1 MNHSAAPS
9 ASGDRIAQ
17 IRASIPSSVRLIAVT
32 KGFPAA
38 AIRTAY
44 AAGIRDF
51 GENRI
56 QEALD
61 KQAELQDLGDIT
73 WHLIGHL
80 QSNKTAKAVESFD
93 WIHSVDSLKLAERLD
108 RLAAEQGR
116 SPKVCLQV
124 KLRPDPSKY
133 GWSAELLLEDLP
145 ALNQLQHLKICGLMA
160 IPPLNLD
167 DAETLMVFQD
177 TYQLGQTI
185 NQLNLNN
192 LQIQE
197 LSMGMSA
204 DYPLAIQAGSTM
216 IRLGRLLFGERT

>member
-1 MNHSAAPS
+1 MTHFAAPS
-9 ASGDRIAQ
+9 SSGDRIAQ
-17 IRASIPSSVRLIAVT
+17 IRASIPPSVRLIAVT

-44 AAGIRDF
+44 TAGLRDF

-61 KQAELQDLGDIT
+61 KQAELQDLSDAT

-80 QSNKTAKAVESFD
+80 QSNKAAKAVESFD

-116 SPKVCLQV
+116 SPKICLQV

-133 GWSAELLLEDLP
+133 GWSAETLLEDLP

-167 DAETLMVFQD
+167 DAETLTVFQD

-185 NQLNLNN
+185 NQRHLDN

-216 IRLGRLLFGERT
+216 IRLGRLLFGERA